1 MHIVIRAGGAGSRL
15 WPISRKAAPKQFH
28 AFLSERTMLQ
38 EALDRV
44 RDIVPL
50 ENVFVS
56 TSLDCKSLVLEQ
68 CAEIPAQNLIIEP
81 ARKDTA
87 AAIGLESMMI
97 AKRDPDAIV
106 ASLGSDH
113 SVRLTKEFQEA
124 LLAAEE
130 FVKTH
135 PEYIVPIAIQPQH
148 ADTSMG
154 YIQYG
159 ESIEEVNG
167 TTVHEVV
174 RFTEKPDAATAK
186 EFFEAGNYLWN
197 ANMFVWS
204 VKTILDLYKTH
215 LPEMYVQLE
224 KIAAAIDTPEQEQ
237 VLHEVY
243 PQLEKVAVDYAII
256 EKTHKIA
263 TIAANIGWND
273 IGDWSRLKDELSAT
287 EAENVAI
294 NAELETVDTNNVLV
308 YRGGQKKL
316 ITTIGLDDLVIIDTD
331 DALLIAKKSQTGRVK
346 EIVEALEANDRTD
359 VL

>member
-15 WPISRKAAPKQFH
+15 WPVSRKLAPKQFH

-44 RDIVPL
+44 RDIAPI
-50 ENVFVS
+50 EDIFVS
-56 TSLDCKSLVLEQ
+56 TNTQCKELVLEQ
-68 CAEIPAQNLIIEP
+68 CSEIPAQNLIIEP

-87 AAIGLESMMI
+87 AAIGLESIMI
-97 AKRDPDAIV
+97 AKRDPNAIV

-113 SVRLTKEFQEA
+113 SVRLTKEFQDA
-124 LLAAEE
+124 LLAAEG
-130 FVKTH
+130 FVKAH
-135 PEYIVPIAIQPQH
+135 PEYIVPIAIEPQH
-148 ADTSMG
+148 PDTSMG

-159 ESIEEVNG
+159 EKIEEVNG
-167 TTVHEVV
+167 VTVHEVI

-215 LPEMYVQLE
+215 LPEMYAELE
-224 KIAAAIDTPEQEQ
+224 KIADAIGTPDQER

-243 PQLEKVAVDYAII
+243 PTLEKVAVDYAII

-263 TIAANIGWND
+263 TIPASIGWND
-273 IGDWSRLKDELSAT
+273 IGDWSRLKDELSAS
-287 EAENVAI
+287 EAENVVI
-294 NAELETVDTNNVLV
+294 NAEHQNVESNNVLI
-308 YRGGQKKL
+308 YRNGKKKL
-316 ITTIGLDDLVIIDTD
+316 IATIGLDDLVIIDTD
-331 DALLIAKKSQTGRVK
+331 DALLIAKKSQTQRVK
-346 EIVEALEANDRTD
+346 DIVEALEAADNTE
-359 VL
+359 LL

>member
-15 WPISRKAAPKQFH
+15 WPVSRKAAPKQFH

-44 RDIVPL
+44 RDIAPL
-50 ENVFVS
+50 EDIFVS
-56 TSLDCKSLVLEQ
+56 TNTECKQLVLEQ
-68 CAEIPAQNLIIEP
+68 CPEIPSQNLIIEP

-87 AAIGLESMMI
+87 AAIGLESIMI
-97 AKRDPDAIV
+97 AKRDPHAIV

-124 LLAAEE
+124 LLAAEA
-130 FVKTH
+130 FVQKH

-148 ADTSMG
+148 PDTSMG

-159 ESIEEVNG
+159 DAIEDVNG
-167 TTVHEVV
+167 VTVHEVV
-174 RFTEKPDAATAK
+174 RFTEKPDALAAK

-204 VKTILDLYKTH
+204 AQTILDLYKTH
-215 LPEMYVQLE
+215 LPEMYAQLE
-224 KIAAAIDTPEQEQ
+224 IIAAAIDTPEQEQ

-243 PQLEKVAVDYAII
+243 PTLEKVAVDYGII

-287 EAENVAI
+287 ETENVVI
-294 NAELETVDTNNVLV
+294 NAEHEGVDTNNVLM
-308 YRGGQKKL
+308 YRGGKKKL

-331 DALLIAKKSQTGRVK
+331 DALLIAKKSQTQRVK
-346 EIVEALEANDRTD
+346 EIVEALEVNNRTD